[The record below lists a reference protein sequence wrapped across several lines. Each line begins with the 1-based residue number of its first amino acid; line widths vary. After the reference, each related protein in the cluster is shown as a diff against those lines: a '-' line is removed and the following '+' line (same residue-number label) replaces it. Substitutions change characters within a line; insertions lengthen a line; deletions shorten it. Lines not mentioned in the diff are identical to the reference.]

1 MMKWH
6 RKLKDKGDSVNEI
19 YIYLLLCHQ
28 TTFRTATDS
37 APRKENNN

>member
-1 MMKWH
+1 MKWH

-19 YIYLLLCHQ
+19 YIYLFLCCY
-28 TTFRTATDS
+28 TTFRTTTDS